1 MFVTECFQVI
11 VWIQK
16 FKVSPTGATYLHIK
30 TFTLGKTLSSHTR
43 FHLHSTFKL
52 KGILVLQHK
61 APFTVFNHKLNILE
75 VITSPLG
82 VLDRE
87 PAFKNLTLS
96 QPPCP
101 HPPLGSVIS
110 SPQSLILC
118 LPLQAALT
126 SLPDSSCLF
135 LIP

>member
-61 APFTVFNHKLNILE
+61 APFTVFQSQVKHPR
-75 VITSPLG
+75 SHY
-82 VLDRE
+82 
-87 PAFKNLTLS
+87 LT
-96 QPPCP
+96 
-101 HPPLGSVIS
+101 LGSVGQRTCFQKSDFIPTTLPPPPFGLS
-110 SPQSLILC
+110 YFLSPEPD
-118 LPLQAALT
+118 PLSVPT
-126 SLPDSSCLF
+126 SCSH
-135 LIP
+135 IPPR